1 MRKTLFVAAAVMSGI
16 IVGFL
21 FGVSMAKRVPLGA
34 EASVEWHW
42 KRVND
47 YRAFM
52 RDPQNLHSTPNAGI
66 NALTPPY
73 DIVPSL
79 IALDAAGEIDYVDLI
94 LPNVPSNRETNRYWF
109 GFCDAHQEDILRATG
124 NRSYT
129 SFKPSGIQPLHLN
142 LWFRKSATIDIQ
154 KLIDEL
160 EALARDQRVN
170 DLQSPIDPQPVLE
183 ILGH

>member
-1 MRKTLFVAAAVMSGI
+1 MRTSLFVAAAAISGI

-21 FGVSMAKRVPLGA
+21 IGASLATRVPLGA

-73 DIVPSL
+73 DPEPSYL
-79 IALDAAGEIDYVDLI
+79 ALEMAGEIKCAEII
-94 LPNVPSNRETNRYWF
+94 LPTVPINNRIQLRLMGNF
-109 GFCDAHQEDILRATG
+109 GPDVLEAKGLPKNSTLRV
-124 NRSYT
+124 
-129 SFKPSGIQPLHLN
+129 SGTPPLYMKI
-142 LWFRKSATIDIQ
+142 WYKKSALADIQ
-154 KLIDEL
+154 KLIDDL
-160 EALARDQRVN
+160 EALASDQRVN
-170 DLQSPIDPQPVLE
+170 DL
-183 ILGH
+183 